1 MSEAYDEFYLN
12 LIKKAED
19 QELESCGRGDYKNAY
34 SLDGHIILKSF
45 DEYYKPAK
53 SITQATALKN
63 YGVNIALPKFFTSK
77 QKAIDGGNKLIFY
90 QIQEEAKGSFPRVA
104 RERSLYSHIIA
115 FNPQLKNEQ
124 INLKKLEEIYN
135 LEMAK
140 HRAKTGL
147 PHLFKSIEDYLTLSL
162 LGFRDI
168 HHENVYYSST
178 NGYTYFDLYSDMDFD
193 SDNIKRILESQA
205 ELTNRHSHIYSLNP
219 LRNFL
224 DYCFGIDNFELSP
237 HVNSH
242 NFPQLAYNSILTYQF
257 IETLKA
263 HAPKNAFYNPLF
275 PYIRGIAQDFE
286 EDFESMICCDTFSMH
301 PKYLLLLEEGLINND
316 KKTLDRVRV
325 KYDLGEKFDFSCIDI
340 PNFLETM
347 RLTHEFDF
355 ANPTNNQAPTSSTVD
370 HIKVS
375 TIDENNFDFEMV

>member
-1 MSEAYDEFYLN
+1 MSEAFEEYYLN

-19 QELESCGRGDYKNAY
+19 QELESCGSGDYKKAY
-34 SLDGHIILKSF
+34 SLDGHVILKSF
-45 DEYYKPAK
+45 DAHYKPAK

-63 YGVNIALPKFFTSK
+63 YGINIALPKFFTSK
-77 QKAIDGGNKLIFY
+77 QKENPDWRLIFY
-90 QIQEEAKGSFPRVA
+90 QIQEEAKGSFSKIS
-104 RERSLYSHIIA
+104 REESLYSHIIA

-124 INLKKLEEIYN
+124 INLKQLAEIYN
-135 LEMAK
+135 IEMAK

-178 NGYTYFDLYSDMDFD
+178 NGYTYFDLYSDMSFN
-193 SDNIKRILESQA
+193 SDNIKRVLEGQSK
-205 ELTNRHSHIYSLNP
+205 LTNSYAHIYSLSP
-219 LRNFL
+219 IKNFL

-237 HVNSH
+237 HNNSN
-242 NFPQLAYNSILTYQF
+242 NFPQLAYNSVLTYQF

-263 HAPKNAFYNPLF
+263 HVPKNACYNPLF
-275 PYIRGIAQDFE
+275 PYLSGIAQDFE
-286 EDFESMICCDTFSMH
+286 EDFESMIFYDTFSMH

-325 KYDLGEKFDFSCIDI
+325 KYDLGENFDFSCIDI

-347 RLTHEFDF
+347 KLTHEYDF
-355 ANPTNNQAPTSSTVD
+355 SNPKNSQAPTSSNVD

-375 TIDENNFDFEMV
+375 AKDNNFDFEMV